1 MWDETDILLA
11 RSRFYFAF
19 SLFSLNCHL
28 AAGIYAGAIISLC
41 VVKKSRIEEVNANQ
55 GMIASFIESLLI
67 MVASSAMRCSFEK
80 LLVSTWLHQEPF
92 ALGGG
97 DTILNHQSPSG
108 SLQRAE
114 TRFIRCLRL
123 RRAET
128 RFTRCLLN
136 EHWTKRRFTSWP
148 ENTLIHFLV
157 RKHP

>member
-1 MWDETDILLA
+1 M
-11 RSRFYFAF
+11 F
-19 SLFSLNCHL
+19 
-28 AAGIYAGAIISLC
+28 
-41 VVKKSRIEEVNANQ
+41 
-55 GMIASFIESLLI
+55 ASFIESLLI
-67 MVASSAMRCSFEK
+67 MVASSAMWCSFEK

-92 ALGGG
+92 ALDGG

-114 TRFIRCLRL
+114 TRFI
-123 RRAET
+123 
-128 RFTRCLLN
+128 RCLLN